1 MPAPFN
7 EKVTVISSNSTL
19 VIHDLQYNDSK
30 YLFSSVALAAID
42 FGAGFKLTCYDLRLR
57 VSITVNGMKS

>member
-19 VIHDLQYNDSK
+19 VIHDLQYNHSK

-42 FGAGFKLTCYDLRLR
+42 FGAGFKLNCYDLRLR
-57 VSITVNGMKS
+57 ISITVNGTKR